1 MKLSISKIKTIKYY
15 GIIMLLLA
23 SITSCKK
30 KEKEQE
36 EETPYVCTSCS
47 QTSIA
52 LAANDNSSKGIYK
65 GVVIGS
71 SGTIKFDIANTSSN
85 TISAVLVIDGV
96 KVNLSTTYTW
106 QAGAINIAQFTGKLN
121 EQDVTVNFSVGATGT
136 GATVLSASI
145 PGHPNAIF
153 SLAKETSTAMARCYE
168 GSYSTSDKET
178 GTFNIIVSTLLKG
191 WTGKSRKDGASTATD
206 ISGSYVND
214 KLYWGSGTNVEI
226 ATMSGDTFVG
236 TFNDGSANV
245 TVKGKR
251 TL

>member
-1 MKLSISKIKTIKYY
+1 MKNTQHYAVV
-15 GIIMLLLA
+15 LLLSMVIFA
-23 SITSCKK
+23 SCKK
-30 KEKEQE
+30 TKQKDKE
-36 EETPYVCTSCS
+36 EEAYVCTTCS
-47 QTSIA
+47 QTPQGA
-52 LAANDNSSKGIYK
+52 AANDNSSKGIYK

-85 TISAVLVIDGV
+85 SITAVLIIDGV
-96 KVNLSTTYTW
+96 SVNLTTTYTW
-106 QAGAINIAQFTGKLN
+106 SAGGIQAAPFKGTLN
-121 EQDVTVNFSVGATGT
+121 GQEITINFSVGADGT
-136 GATVLSASI
+136 GATIVSSTI

-153 SLAKETSTAMARCYE
+153 SLAKETSTALARCYE
-168 GSYSTSDKET
+168 GTYTTSDNES

-191 WTGKSRKDGASTATD
+191 WTGKSRENGSSQTTD

-226 ATMSGDTFVG
+226 ATMSGDSFTG

>member
-1 MKLSISKIKTIKYY
+1 MKTITYY
-15 GIIMLLLA
+15 GIMMLLLA
-23 SITSCKK
+23 TSIASCKK
-30 KEKEQE
+30 KENE
-36 EETPYVCTSCS
+36 EPPYVCTSCS
-47 QTSIA
+47 QTPIA

-85 TISAVLVIDGV
+85 SISAVLVIDRV
-96 KVNLSTTYTW
+96 TVNLTTTYTW
-106 QAGAINIAQFTGKLN
+106 SAGGISMAPFVGELN
-121 EQDVTVNFSVGATGT
+121 GQDVTINFSVGANGT
-136 GATVLSASI
+136 GATIVSATI

-168 GSYSTSDKET
+168 GTYSTSDNET

-191 WTGKSRKDGASTATD
+191 WTGKSRKDGATTATD

-226 ATMSGDTFVG
+226 ATMNGDTFTG

>member
-1 MKLSISKIKTIKYY
+1 MKNAQRYAAV
-15 GIIMLLLA
+15 LLLLSVIFA
-23 SITSCKK
+23 SCKK
-30 KEKEQE
+30 TKQKDKE
-36 EETPYVCTSCS
+36 EETYVCTTCS
-47 QTSIA
+47 QTPQGV
-52 LAANDNSSKGIYK
+52 AANDNSSKGIYK

-85 TISAVLVIDGV
+85 SITAVLVIDGV
-96 KVNLSTTYTW
+96 TVNLTTTYTW
-106 QAGAINIAQFTGKLN
+106 SSGGISTAPFKGTLN
-121 EQDVTVNFSVGATGT
+121 GQEVTVNFSVGANGT
-136 GATVLSASI
+136 GATILSSTI

-153 SLAKETSTAMARCYE
+153 SLAKETSTALARCYE
-168 GSYSTSDKET
+168 GTYTTSNNES

-191 WTGKSRKDGASTATD
+191 WTGKSRKNGENTATD

-214 KLYWGSGTNVEI
+214 KLYWGSGTNTEI
-226 ATMSGDTFVG
+226 ATMTGDNFSG

>member
-1 MKLSISKIKTIKYY
+1 MKTIKYY

-23 SITSCKK
+23 ISIASCKK
-30 KEKEQE
+30 KETAQE

-96 KVNLSTTYTW
+96 AVNLTTTYTW
-106 QAGAINIAQFTGKLN
+106 SSGAIAAAPFKGTLN
-121 EQDVTVNFSVGATGT
+121 GQELTINFSVGANGT
-136 GATVLSASI
+136 GATIVSATI

-168 GSYSTSDKET
+168 GTYTTSQNEK

-191 WTGKSRKDGASTATD
+191 WTGKSRKDGATTATD
-206 ISGSYVND
+206 ISGSYAND
-214 KLYWGSGTNVEI
+214 KLYWGQGTNTEI
-226 ATMSGDTFVG
+226 AAMNGDTFTG